1 MKSNLKHFA
10 DVLVVTLAYIGMIV
24 SPLFILLN
32 ILNVCSF
39 SNGLFDL
46 GSIILAV
53 ILTLL
58 SRVITNEA
66 RIAHNRGE
74 RFLF

>member
-1 MKSNLKHFA
+1 
-10 DVLVVTLAYIGMIV
+10 MIV
-24 SPLFILLN
+24 APLFILLN

>member
-24 SPLFILLN
+24 APLFILLN

>member
-1 MKSNLKHFA
+1 MKNNLKHFA
-10 DVLVVTLAYIGMIV
+10 DVLVVSLAYIGMV
-24 SPLFILLN
+24 VAPLFILLN

-39 SNGLFDL
+39 SNGLYDL

-53 ILTLL
+53 ILMLT

-66 RIAHNRGE
+66 RRAHNRGD